1 MKQYIKSLFLV
12 AIAAAVT
19 ACGMDKLS
27 TPEHETDSEKGY
39 LQIGSLLVNG
49 DTENTIISP
58 EKNISR
64 ATSEADGSFYIE
76 VIHKT
81 TGAAAW
87 SGNYTE
93 LKGQTIGLEPGTYVV
108 YAYQS
113 QAKTPATGVA
123 ANAPYYAGQSE
134 DIEVVTKQT
143 TSTTVT
149 CRLANI
155 LTTVELS
162 ADLKAVFKPYEA
174 TSEKRLKTN
183 VKVGSASV
191 TNEYDFEA
199 SSTHEAPLVYFA
211 DVVGPNNASGN
222 TMTIALSGDY
232 YTGDPIDVIEGR
244 ADESKWKEV
253 RMVKTVTNVRA
264 AQWRKISI
272 DIDHNTTGDVKFEFV
287 IESYAFDEEIVVD
300 VVTLYESLN
309 IEESIPDDEEENPA
323 APDVTIN
330 GQEGLNFAINE
341 SIYDADAEMWTS
353 TLKLNIMPK
362 DGSSVA
368 SIYTVF
374 TSTNASLLSA
384 MAEKGFVEGRI
395 DLFPSNA
402 ASDYATTAADG
413 TTVTLKAAGMDALY
427 KYSGTHTA
435 SVYTI
440 DSQNR
445 MKHTDVI
452 ITVSAG
458 STGNG
463 PTVVWMKNGVDVI
476 DQWHSL
482 TSFENYD
489 AAIDI
494 TSETGVTGMYVD
506 INAEKLTPEELANF
520 GLAQHMNLLE
530 PESAQME
537 SGLRSLGFLP
547 TESGD
552 RADAFADDNYRIYYP
567 DADDGT
573 PGTRKEGKVSPLYMQ
588 KALTFKI
595 TEFTGMLWALYG
607 GEKGDAIFTL
617 TVEDAGGKTVKEVKF
632 HIE

>member
-76 VIHKT
+76 VIHKM

-199 SSTHEAPLVYFA
+199 NSTHEAPLVYFA

-384 MAEKGFVEGRI
+384 MAEKGFAEGRI
-395 DLFPSNA
+395 DLFPTNA
-402 ASDYATTAADG
+402 ATDYATTAADG
-413 TTVTLKAAGMDALY
+413 TTITLKAAGMDALY

>member
-1 MKQYIKSLFLV
+1 MKQYIKSLLLV
-12 AIAAAVT
+12 AFAASLT

-27 TPEHETDSEKGY
+27 TPENQTDETKGY
-39 LQIGSLLVNG
+39 LQIGSILLNG
-49 DTENTIISP
+49 DTENAFVGAQP
-58 EKNISR
+58 AASR
-64 ATSEADGSFYIE
+64 ATSEAEGSYFIE

-81 TGAAAW
+81 TGASAW
-87 SGNYTE
+87 SGNYAE

-113 QAKTPATGVA
+113 QAKAPAQGVA
-123 ANAPYYAGQSE
+123 IDAPYYAGHSDDLE
-134 DIEVVTKQT
+134 IVSKQT
-143 TSTTVT
+143 RSTTVT

-174 TSEKRLKTN
+174 ASEKRLKTN
-183 VKVGSASV
+183 VKVGTDAL

-199 SSTHEAPLVYFA
+199 ESTHEKPLAYFA
-211 DVVGPNNASGN
+211 DVAGVNNTSGN
-222 TMTIALSGDY
+222 TMTITLSGDY
-232 YTGDPIDVIEGR
+232 YTGDPVDVIEGR

-253 RMVKTVTNVRA
+253 RMVKTITNVRA

-287 IESYAFDEEIVVD
+287 IESYVYDEEIVVD
-300 VVTLYESLN
+300 VITLYDELN
-309 IEESIPDDEEENPA
+309 IEESIPDEEEENPA
-323 APDVTIN
+323 APDVAIN
-330 GQEGLNFAINE
+330 GQEGLNFTISEA
-341 SIYDADAEMWTS
+341 IYDADAEMWTS
-353 TLKLNIMPK
+353 TLKVNITPK
-362 DGSSVA
+362 DGTSVA
-368 SIYTVF
+368 SLYAVF
-374 TSTNASLLSA
+374 NSTNASLLTA
-384 MAEKGFVEGRI
+384 MADKGFAEGRI
-395 DLFPSNA
+395 DLFPTNA
-402 ASDYATTAADG
+402 ATDYATVAADG
-413 TTVTLKAAGMDALY
+413 TTITLKAAGMDALY
-427 KYSGTHTA
+427 KYAGTHTV
-435 SVYTI
+435 SLYTM

-445 MKHTDVI
+445 MKHTDLV

-458 STGNG
+458 SSGNG
-463 PTVVWMKNGVDVI
+463 PTVVWIKNGIDVI

-482 TSFENYD
+482 TSLENYD

-494 TSETGVTGMYVD
+494 TSQTGVTAMYVD

-520 GLAQHMNLLE
+520 GLAQHMNLIE
-530 PESAQME
+530 PESAKME

-552 RADAFADDNYRIYYP
+552 RGDAFSDDNYRIYYP
-567 DADDGT
+567 DEEDGT
-573 PGTRKEGKVSPLYMQ
+573 AGARKDGAVSPLYMQ
-588 KALTFKI
+588 KAVTFKI

-617 TVEDAGGKTVKEVKF
+617 TVEDEGGKTVKEVKF

>member
-64 ATSEADGSFYIE
+64 AASEADGSFFIE

-87 SGNYTE
+87 SGNYAE

-108 YAYQS
+108 YAYQT
-113 QAKTPATGVA
+113 QAKTPAMGVA

-134 DIEVVTKQT
+134 DIEIVTKQT
-143 TSTTVT
+143 ASTTVT

-183 VKVGSASV
+183 VKVGSDAV

-353 TLKLNIMPK
+353 TLKLNITPK

-368 SIYTVF
+368 SIYAVF

-384 MAEKGFVEGRI
+384 MAEKGFAEGRI
-395 DLFPSNA
+395 DLFPTNA

-413 TTVTLKAAGMDALY
+413 TTITLKAAGMDALY

-567 DADDGT
+567 DAEDGT
-573 PGTRKEGKVSPLYMQ
+573 PGARKEGKVSPLYMQ

>member
-143 TSTTVT
+143 ASTTVT

>member
-199 SSTHEAPLVYFA
+199 TSTHEAPLVYFA

-353 TLKLNIMPK
+353 TLKLNITPK

-368 SIYTVF
+368 SIYAVF

>member
-353 TLKLNIMPK
+353 TLKLNIKPK